1 MRKIYF
7 LVLTFAFIFL
17 AGIIYLN
24 SGNPTDRAI
33 KNLYRAI
40 EKAEEKGDYK
50 CCIDPPCTMCFL
62 GKWKF
67 EKGTC
72 FCDDAIREGRT
83 EDVCPECK
91 KGLEQGLCKSS
102 ESCELNEEIY
112 GGIK

>member
-1 MRKIYF
+1 MRKEISF
-7 LVLTFAFIFL
+7 LIFSIAILLIAGAIFIK
-17 AGIIYLN
+17 
-24 SGNPTDRAI
+24 STETSSDKAI
-33 KNLYRAI
+33 ENLYKAI
-40 EKAEEKGDYK
+40 EKAEEKGDYR

-72 FCDDAIREGRT
+72 LCDDAIREGRT

-102 ESCELNEEIY
+102 KTCELNKDE
-112 GGIK
+112 

>member
-1 MRKIYF
+1 MRKEISF
-7 LVLTFAFIFL
+7 LIFSIAILLIAGVIFIKSTEITT
-17 AGIIYLN
+17 G
-24 SGNPTDRAI
+24 RAI
-33 KNLYRAI
+33 ENLYKAI
-40 EKAEEKGDYK
+40 EKAEEKGDYR

-102 ESCELNEEIY
+102 EFCEL
-112 GGIK
+112 KKDK